1 MILGIDE
8 VGRGPWA
15 GPLVVGAVILG
26 PKWQP
31 NDQDRVSAN
40 ENTSESTPNTQTSLK
55 DDKHDCDYVQDEQKS
70 MQRNPKDL
78 TQYWHQLKD
87 SKKLSPKK
95 REELNEIITQN
106 AAAIG
111 LGWVAS
117 AEIDRYGLGPSLKLA
132 ARRAVKQVLAQ
143 KVFFDEIIIDGT
155 INLLA
160 ETPLSEHTS
169 TLKKGDNLIKEI
181 SAASIIAKVARDNYM
196 QKIAAQ
202 YPQYGFEKHVGYGT
216 ALHQQAL
223 EQFSPTPEHRKSFRP
238 IQKYIANPNST
249 SLSTRNQSSTK
260 ILDTTT
266 KIGQHAEEIT
276 ANFLLSRNHEI
287 IAQNYR
293 TPNYEIDIIS
303 KLESK
308 IFFTEVKYRKSN
320 AQGTPLAQITPTK
333 YQQMFFAAQD
343 FLSQHPQFS
352 GLQPCL
358 AAAAVEGPNYEFRKW
373 IILD

>member
-1 MILGIDE
+1 
-8 VGRGPWA
+8 
-15 GPLVVGAVILG
+15 
-26 PKWQP
+26 
-31 NDQDRVSAN
+31 
-40 ENTSESTPNTQTSLK
+40 
-55 DDKHDCDYVQDEQKS
+55 
-70 MQRNPKDL
+70 MQHNPKDL
-78 TQYWHQLKD
+78 TEYWHQLKD

-181 SAASIIAKVARDNYM
+181 SAASIIAKVARDIYM

-223 EQFSPTPEHRKSFRP
+223 EQFGPTPEHRKSFRP
-238 IQKYIANPNST
+238 IQKYIANP
-249 SLSTRNQSSTK
+249 R
-260 ILDTTT
+260 
-266 KIGQHAEEIT
+266 
-276 ANFLLSRNHEI
+276 
-287 IAQNYR
+287 
-293 TPNYEIDIIS
+293 
-303 KLESK
+303 
-308 IFFTEVKYRKSN
+308 
-320 AQGTPLAQITPTK
+320 
-333 YQQMFFAAQD
+333 
-343 FLSQHPQFS
+343 
-352 GLQPCL
+352 
-358 AAAAVEGPNYEFRKW
+358 
-373 IILD
+373 